1 MKNLLV
7 IATLVFSM
15 ACIGDAAQPAA
26 KAKGQGALAKIME
39 KKLKSAQTLLEGIAL
54 SDFAKIT
61 RSADDLIQ
69 LSNTAEWF
77 VLKTPR
83 YEVHSNEFRRAAEV
97 IVQKAKDKNLDGV
110 ALAYLDMTM
119 TCIRCHRYVREVR
132 DARLPAPHDTFFA
145 TTKSR

>member
-1 MKNLLV
+1 MKYVLASAIVVLS
-7 IATLVFSM
+7 L
-15 ACIGDAAQPAA
+15 ACLGDTSPIAAQQKNP
-26 KAKGQGALAKIME
+26 GALAKIME
-39 KKLKSAQTLLEGIAL
+39 KKLKSSQTLLEGIAIN
-54 SDFAKIT
+54 DFAKIT
-61 RSADDLIQ
+61 RSAEDLIQ

-83 YEVHSNEFRRAAEV
+83 FEMHSNEFRRAAET

-132 DARLPAPHDTFFA
+132 DARLSAPAERFFA
-145 TTKSR
+145 TATDR